1 MRLALLCV
9 FAGLAWSGALCAGGR
24 LLATGVASPI
34 EGGAGGGIEPWA
46 VLAGTGT
53 EDENGG
59 SVFATAL
66 HLPDYDFRAYGA
78 AFTLR
83 NRVELSLARQDLELV
98 TLGPALGLSNN
109 HLRMDVFGVKARLFG
124 DLIYGH
130 GPQLSLGLQHKRQRD
145 FLVPGLV
152 GAKRDNDTDAYLA
165 ASRLFLGGAFGYNL
179 ALNGTVRY
187 TRANQGGLLGFGGDQ
202 STQKSLKTAFAGA
215 VFFRPELALGLEW
228 RNKPDK
234 LSFAQEDRWR
244 DVFLAWFPNKQLS
257 VVTAY
262 ADLGSIAG
270 LAKQRGW
277 YLSVQLS
284 P

>member
-1 MRLALLCV
+1 MRLVILLLLALT
-9 FAGLAWSGALCAGGR
+9 LASNCWAGGR
-24 LLATGVASPI
+24 LLATGAASPI

-59 SVFATAL
+59 SAFLTGL
-66 HLPDYDFRAYGA
+66 NLPDYRFKAYGA
-78 AFTLR
+78 AFALR
-83 NRVELSLARQDLELV
+83 NRVEFSLARQDFELV
-98 TLGPALGLSNN
+98 TLGPVLGLANN

-124 DLIYGH
+124 DLVYGD
-130 GPQLSLGLQHKRQRD
+130 GPQVSLGVQHKRQRD

-152 GAKRDNDTDAYLA
+152 GARREHDTDVYLA
-165 ASRLFLGGAFGYNL
+165 ASRLFLAGAFGYNL
-179 ALNGTVRY
+179 ALNGTLRY
-187 TRANQGGLLGFGGDQ
+187 TRANQGGLLGFGGDRNDR
-202 STQKSLKTAFAGA
+202 KRLEPAFAGA
-215 VFFRPELALGLEW
+215 VFLRPELALGVEW
-228 RNKPDK
+228 REKPDN
-234 LSFAQEDRWR
+234 LRFAREDRWR
-244 DVFLAWFPNKQLS
+244 DVFLAWFPNKQIS

-262 ADLGSIAG
+262 ADLGSVAG